1 MQKTIF
7 LPGTSTAVRS
17 PTHIIAPHLGLD
29 LYPVAEFSCFH
40 QQGVSRL
47 EVSHSTVQ
55 VAKGI
60 FPKGMT
66 RGANRQ
72 VVTSSAGV
80 TQPTGAGAS
89 AAPTSQPHTAV
100 QTPCQWLL
108 KGRWQ
113 TSYQCK
119 PLSYWG
125 GSATTALELELI
137 IPLRQQ
143 LLQMMQQD
151 QPEVNQDNKL
161 TSTIKSVQ
169 VCSQR
174 RTRNPMK
181 TRDYGLWSHF

>member
-17 PTHIIAPHLGLD
+17 PTHIIAPHFGLD
-29 LYPVAEFSCFH
+29 LYLVAEFSCFRL
-40 QQGVSRL
+40 QGASKL

-89 AAPTSQPHTAV
+89 AAPVHSPTQQFKPPVSSCSREGDRLHTNAN
-100 QTPCQWLL
+100 P
-108 KGRWQ
+108 
-113 TSYQCK
+113 
-119 PLSYWG
+119 
-125 GSATTALELELI
+125 SATGGGGAQPPALELV

-151 QPEVNQDNKL
+151 QPEVKQDNKL

-169 VCSQR
+169 VCSQT
-174 RTRNPMK
+174 RTHNPMK
-181 TRDYGLWSHF
+181 TRDYGL